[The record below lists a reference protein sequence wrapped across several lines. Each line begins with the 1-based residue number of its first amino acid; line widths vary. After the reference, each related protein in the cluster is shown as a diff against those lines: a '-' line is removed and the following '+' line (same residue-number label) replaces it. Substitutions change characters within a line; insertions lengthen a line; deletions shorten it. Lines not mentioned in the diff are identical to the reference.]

1 MENENKRLHEW
12 FGLCWHEPK
21 RLTNEER
28 EPICGFFGTI
38 KGFKHPT
45 LTATCVKCG
54 DAINP
59 INVNGV
65 DTCYPRPKYHTES
78 GFFALLS
85 GLEKK
90 RLMVTLMDWYYYEK
104 LTFTAKIRTFAINAV
119 EFEARADTLPEALFQ
134 AAIKA
139 LESEGTE

>member
-1 MENENKRLHEW
+1 MENDNKRLHEW
-12 FGLCWHEPK
+12 FGKHWHTMKPDGK
-21 RLTNEER
+21 TCAD
-28 EPICGFFGTI
+28 CGAYGNLVAQ
-38 KGFKHPT
+38 H
-45 LTATCVKCG
+45 
-54 DAINP
+54 NP
-59 INVNGV
+59 
-65 DTCYPRPKYHTES
+65 DYSTES

-139 LESEGTE
+139 MTSEEKAD